1 MNKINITLLY
11 FAVFREQKGRKSE
24 RMSINEQTTVS
35 TLFTQLFGTD
45 DQSIRYAVN
54 EVFVESDT
62 LLEEG
67 DIVAFIPPLG
77 GG

>member
-11 FAVFREQKGRKSE
+11 FAVFREQKGKASE
-24 RMSINEQTTVS
+24 HMSINEQTTVS
-35 TLFTQLFGTD
+35 MLFAQIFGAD

-54 EVFVESDT
+54 EVFVEPDT
-62 LLEEG
+62 CLEDG
-67 DIVAFIPPLG
+67 DVVAFIPPLG